1 MSKSWSC
8 ILGLLKKS
16 EKQLLNEKI
25 NFYLWIL
32 FDWKKW
38 WRKIYSQGGDGR
50 SNFRY
55 KSYLSQKKKQILY
68 LSKKKQILSQKSYK
82 SYLSNNILKNLHLK
96 KICKFYLS
104 KNYKSVS
111 NKERNSISWKETSQE
126 KKKDFSSHKTMN
138 NYSSFHP
145 VCPTCQLKCAL
156 DPERSWLVDQ

>member
-1 MSKSWSC
+1 MYQKKIHTYLSKSWSC

-68 LSKKKQILSQKSYK
+68 LSKKKQILCQKSYK
-82 SYLSNNILKNLHLK
+82 SYLSNNILK
-96 KICKFYLS
+96 
-104 KNYKSVS
+104 KSPS
-111 NKERNSISWKETSQE
+111 
-126 KKKDFSSHKTMN
+126 
-138 NYSSFHP
+138 
-145 VCPTCQLKCAL
+145 
-156 DPERSWLVDQ
+156 

>member
-1 MSKSWSC
+1 MK
-8 ILGLLKKS
+8 
-16 EKQLLNEKI
+16 KI

-82 SYLSNNILKNLHLK
+82 SYLSNNILKKCKWYANFISQKITNLYQTKTEILFLEK
-96 KICKFYLS
+96 KQVRK
-104 KNYKSVS
+104 
-111 NKERNSISWKETSQE
+111 R
-126 KKKDFSSHKTMN
+126 KKDFSSHKTMN